1 MVINIYL
8 GGDIKMKKW
17 ELEFEE
23 LRNGFTID
31 EDSNMRDDIE
41 WDWIC
46 KKLNEYEELIKE
58 LQNCGNCKNLFS
70 HWCSEKK
77 DKASYGTKGCSW
89 ELHRRLKS
97 E

>member
-1 MVINIYL
+1 MCKY
-8 GGDIKMKKW
+8 DWMK
-17 ELEFEE
+17 EF
-23 LRNGFTID
+23 D
-31 EDSNMRDDIE
+31 EFKEKIALMGMSDERDEIE

-77 DKASYGTKGCSW
+77 DKANYGTKGCSW
-89 ELHRRLKS
+89 ELHRRIKS